1 MTKYRNKPIVVDGER
16 FDSQAEYSR
25 WRLLDMH
32 QKEGRITNLQ
42 RQVPFVLAPSVQIAG
57 KGRKSPQIRY
67 VADFVYFDAN
77 GLRVVEDVKGKITE
91 GYRIKRH
98 LLAVQGIQITE
109 IKA

>member
-57 KGRKSPQIRY
+57 KGRKSPPLRY
-67 VADFVYFDAN
+67 VADFVYQNAN
-77 GLRVVEDVKGKITE
+77 GEAVVEDVKGSITE

>member
-42 RQVPFVLAPSVQIAG
+42 RQVPFMLAPSVQIAG
-57 KGRKSPQIRY
+57 KGANPLRY
-67 VADFVYFDAN
+67 ATWPISSISTPTACEWS
-77 GLRVVEDVKGKITE
+77 RT
-91 GYRIKRH
+91 
-98 LLAVQGIQITE
+98 
-109 IKA
+109 